1 MKKSSWVVYLFE
13 DEKHTQIFKIMEF
26 RCVNDIAFC
35 FNISSQT
42 ISNCFHGLIK
52 PRGILK
58 NCVIFQSINNFK

>member
-35 FNISSQT
+35 FNIQNKRD
-42 ISNCFHGLIK
+42 IIK
-52 PRGILK
+52 
-58 NCVIFQSINNFK
+58 